1 MLNKFRVML
10 ANVGNA
16 AHLVHK
22 KSESRNGTR
31 VNTLSKVEDYLR
43 LLLRLCAGLL

>member
-1 MLNKFRVML
+1 MLNKFCEML

-22 KSESRNGTR
+22 KKASPETE
-31 VNTLSKVEDYLR
+31 L
-43 LLLRLCAGLL
+43 A